1 MASVSA
7 FVSMGSSHPND
18 VGFSPEWV
26 CELWEGDRAKW
37 VLRSVRTTKRP
48 RSFSPQSP
56 AMIFDSLKDAIVAA
70 YPGSLDESDVPS
82 GISLVVVCLE
92 GSSFKKFLPR
102 LRKLGRFD
110 IHEASVSWSR
120 TYSDWSGEWTTTQQK

>member
-7 FVSMGSSHPND
+7 FVSMGSTHPND
-18 VGFSPEWV
+18 NGFSPEWI

-48 RSFSPQSP
+48 RSFSPEAP
-56 AMIFDSLKDAIVAA
+56 AKILDSLKDAIASA
-70 YPGSLDESDVPS
+70 YPGSLEKSDVPL
-82 GISLVVVCLE
+82 GISLVIVTLE
-92 GSSFKKFLPR
+92 DSSLKKFMPR

-120 TYSDWSGEWTTTQQK
+120 TFSGWSGDWTTSP